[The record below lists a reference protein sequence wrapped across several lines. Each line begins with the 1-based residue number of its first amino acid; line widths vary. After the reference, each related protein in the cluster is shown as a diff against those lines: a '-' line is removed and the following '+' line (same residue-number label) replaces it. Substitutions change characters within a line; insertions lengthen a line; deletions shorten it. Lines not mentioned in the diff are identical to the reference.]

1 MMSGLAFVF
10 LVEMSTTNNN
20 SQKDFSFILQA
31 KIPAML
37 SLGQMERENFP
48 KFSSTSFPLTRLKLA
63 HTGVLLLW
71 EKAKTFVK
79 AIRNRCWGY
88 EHVPGRRW
96 SPRSATLGPSVFGGE
111 VSRGMVSL
119 LSSHFQDSLDS
130 PEQPVHRQLWENH
143 LTHAGHLQWS

>member
-48 KFSSTSFPLTRLKLA
+48 KFSSTSSPLTRFKLA
-63 HTGVLLLW
+63 HTGVLLL
-71 EKAKTFVK
+71 
-79 AIRNRCWGY
+79 
-88 EHVPGRRW
+88 
-96 SPRSATLGPSVFGGE
+96 
-111 VSRGMVSL
+111 
-119 LSSHFQDSLDS
+119 
-130 PEQPVHRQLWENH
+130 
-143 LTHAGHLQWS
+143 